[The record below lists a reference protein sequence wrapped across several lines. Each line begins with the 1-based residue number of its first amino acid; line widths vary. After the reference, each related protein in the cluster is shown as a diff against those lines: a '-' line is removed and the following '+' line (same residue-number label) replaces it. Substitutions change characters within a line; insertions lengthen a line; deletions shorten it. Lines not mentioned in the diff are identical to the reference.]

1 MKSIIAQGINPTE
14 VKFTFEEEELK
25 KRAAAI
31 LKEEAGVE
39 VNIVIGTDSDGS
51 EFYLELH
58 DNEESVKDKLYESDY
73 QVATPAEDTA
83 VLMAQII
90 GSKHIEYGFI
100 GDTLVE
106 VKMSYEAFLE
116 AKENGGII

>member
-14 VKFTFEEEELK
+14 VKFAFEEEDLK
-25 KRAAAI
+25 SRAAAI

-58 DNEESVKDKLYESDY
+58 DNEESITDKLYELDY
-73 QVATPAEDTA
+73 QVTTPAEDTSA
-83 VLMAQII
+83 LMAQII

-106 VKMSYEAFLE
+106 VKMPYEAFIE